1 MGPIAALFG
10 FTIRQTLL
18 NRKIGLPLII
28 LAAPTAIIILIRN
41 FAEPLPDVETAWRAY
56 HSGVQFLLIQ
66 LLIPLVCLI
75 YGTALVGAD
84 VDAGTIVYLTTRRMR
99 RRTMLLVKF
108 AANVLVLAV
117 LCDLSIVL
125 LHACTFVGLDLQSV
139 AVLSP
144 AFADWNP
151 TNDFCYYL
159 LIIPAGVLG
168 FLAVFTLI
176 GLLTARPL
184 TLSIFYLVTV
194 ELIMSNIPVGARV
207 YSVTHYLRVT
217 MAGVIPELP
226 RLYEMPEELS
236 QELYSPGA
244 TGLPELFGI
253 ALVAL
258 ALTTILV
265 TVRELMPAKVAR
277 E

>member
-1 MGPIAALFG
+1 MGPITALFG

-18 NRKIGLPLII
+18 NRKICLPLII

-41 FAEPLPDVETAWRAY
+41 FAGPLPDVEAVWRAY

-75 YGTALVGAD
+75 YGTALIGAD
-84 VDAGTIVYLTTRRMR
+84 VDAGTIVYLTTRWIR

-108 AANVLVLAV
+108 AANIVVLVV

-139 AVLSP
+139 AARSS

-159 LIIPAGVLG
+159 LIIPAGVLS

-184 TLSIFYLVTV
+184 TLSILYLVTV
-194 ELIMSNIPVGARV
+194 ELFISNIPVGARV

-226 RLYEMPEELS
+226 RLYELPEELS

-258 ALTTILV
+258 ALTTVLV
-265 TVRELMPAKVAR
+265 TVRELVPAKVAR

>member
-1 MGPIAALFG
+1 MGPITALFG
-10 FTIRQTLL
+10 FTIRQTLF

-41 FAEPLPDVETAWRAY
+41 FAEPLPDVETAWQAY
-56 HSGVQFLLIQ
+56 HSLVQFLLIQ

-108 AANVLVLAV
+108 AATVLVLAV

-139 AVLSP
+139 AAGSP

-184 TLSIFYLVTV
+184 TLSIFYLVVV
-194 ELIMSNIPVGARV
+194 ELIVSNIPVGVRV

-226 RLYEMPEELS
+226 RVYGLPEELS

-244 TGLPELFGI
+244 TGLPELLGITLI
-253 ALVAL
+253 ALV
-258 ALTTILV
+258 LTTILV

>member
-1 MGPIAALFG
+1 MGPITALFA

-18 NRKIGLPLII
+18 NRKICLPLII

-41 FAEPLPDVETAWRAY
+41 FAGELPEVEAAWRAY
-56 HSGVQFLLIQ
+56 HSLVQFLLIQ

-108 AANVLVLAV
+108 AANVLVLVV

-139 AVLSP
+139 TVRSS

-151 TNDFCYYL
+151 TTDFCYYL

-184 TLSIFYLVTV
+184 TLSIFYLVVV
-194 ELIMSNIPVGARV
+194 ELIVSNIPVGARV

-226 RLYEMPEELS
+226 RVYELPEELS

-253 ALVAL
+253 TLVAL
-258 ALTTILV
+258 ALTTTLV
-265 TVRELMPAKVAR
+265 TVRELMPAKLAR